1 MHTKPGS
8 IVVGVDG
15 SESSDRALRWAI
27 QQAVLEHRPLTVVH
41 ASLAATEPDPDAVV
55 TAACTT
61 VEHVAPGLE
70 VQQVR
75 SVADPRQALLQLSA
89 DAAMVVVGSR
99 GRRQLRSLVLGSVS
113 VAVVRHAHCPV
124 VVVRPANAGAVR
136 NGIVV
141 GIDAS
146 PESRPV
152 LEFAY
157 REAAL
162 RDLPLLVLDCVSDPG
177 PGTEEQ
183 RLALA
188 EVMAGMS
195 ENYPEVHVT
204 ARVANASPQKALVGL
219 GVRMDLIVVGAHQH
233 SRIAQT
239 LFGSVSVSV
248 VENAACT
255 VAVVPTTSRG
265 MWVAAAETPGR
276 LRDGYRP
283 ADRRA
288 LRRRVDLAQAAQAG
302 GAVADVAQP
311 ALLGVRRESS
321 PVVGDH
327 ELQ

>member
-41 ASLAATEPDPDAVV
+41 ASQAATAPDADAVV
-55 TAACTT
+55 AAACTT
-61 VEHVAPGLE
+61 VERVAPGLE
-70 VQQVR
+70 VQQVCP
-75 SVADPRQALLQLSA
+75 VADPRQLLLQLSA
-89 DAAMVVVGSR
+89 DAAMVVVGS
-99 GRRQLRSLVLGSVS
+99 GRRGQLRTLLLGSVS

-124 VVVRPANAGAVR
+124 VVIRPGKVGVVR

-146 PESRPV
+146 PSSRPV

-162 RDLPLLVLDCVSDPG
+162 RDLPLLVLDCISEPAAGVD
-177 PGTEEQ
+177 EE

-188 EVMAGMS
+188 EVMAGMG
-195 ENYPEVHVT
+195 EKYPEVHVT
-204 ARVANASPQKALVGL
+204 TRVAKASPREALLRL
-219 GVRMDLIVVGAHQH
+219 GIRMDLIVVGAHQH

-248 VENAACT
+248 VENAACA
-255 VAVVPTTSRG
+255 VAVVPAPSRG
-265 MWVAAAETPGR
+265 MWVAAAENPRSTTRWVP
-276 LRDGYRP
+276 
-283 ADRRA
+283 
-288 LRRRVDLAQAAQAG
+288 
-302 GAVADVAQP
+302 
-311 ALLGVRRESS
+311 SS
-321 PVVGDH
+321 
-327 ELQ
+327 